1 LAPATTTVIEKE
13 ITGAERESRIA
24 SANTEA
30 ANAAALAQAA
40 QQALE
45 AIP

>member
-1 LAPATTTVIEKE
+1 VIEKE
-13 ITGAERESRIA
+13 IIGAERDSRIA

-40 QQALE
+40 QRALD
-45 AIP
+45 ALP